1 MSAGASKTSPAE
13 CPRLLCNLL
22 QYPRNKLSF
31 ALSNLPQTPRNNWGG
46 GLSGLP
52 QYPCKN
58 RTPHGGRVARGKAAD
73 REGAGRNNGSGP
85 RGPSCHNTPVK
96 TENACRKPPVTT
108 PRAGAR
114 SLHKYPRNKL
124 PQSEGETAETC
135 AGWLS
140 FAAWMGRGE
149 PCGSCYNTP
158 VTTAPFCYNTPVTNR
173 AFCYNTPVTTA
184 AQVVDH
190 QRFNFL
196 EILLERVLESR
207 PADSPARAGGP
218 MPANRGLQDKEENT
232 GRTFQKEAAGLAI
245 VRATD
250 CRPAG
255 LNSL

>member
-22 QYPRNKLSF
+22 QYPRNKMSS
-31 ALSNLPQTPRNNWGG
+31 ALSNLPQTPRNKRWG
-46 GLSGLP
+46 GLP

-58 RTPHGGRVARGKAAD
+58 RTLHGGRVAGGKAAD
-73 REGAGRNNGSGP
+73 REGAGKNRGSAP

-114 SLHKYPRNKL
+114 SLHQYPRNNR
-124 PQSEGETAETC
+124 

-140 FAAWMGRGE
+140 FSAWMGRGK
-149 PCGSCYNTP
+149 PCGICYNTP
-158 VTTAPFCYNTPVTNR
+158 VTNDPFCYNTPVTNR

-184 AQVVDH
+184 AQVVDY
-190 QRFNFL
+190 QRSNFL

-218 MPANRGLQDKEENT
+218 MPANRGLQRKT
-232 GRTFQKEAAGLAI
+232 GKAGRIFHKEAAG
-245 VRATD
+245 TF
-250 CRPAG
+250 RPAG
-255 LNSL
+255 TNAL

>member
-1 MSAGASKTSPAE
+1 MSAGASKTSLTE

-22 QYPRNKLSF
+22 QYPRNNWSC
-31 ALSNLPQTPRNNWGG
+31 ALSNLPQPPRNNWGG

-52 QYPCKN
+52 CKN
-58 RTPHGGRVARGKAAD
+58 KTLHGGRVAGGKATD
-73 REGAGRNNGSGP
+73 REGAGRNKGSGP

-96 TENACRKPPVTT
+96 TENACRKPSVTT

-114 SLHKYPRNKL
+114 SLHQYPRNNY
-124 PQSEGETAETC
+124 
-135 AGWLS
+135 AGWLP

-149 PCGSCYNTP
+149 PCGICYNTP
-158 VTTAPFCYNTPVTNR
+158 VTNDPFCYNTPVTNR

-184 AQVVDH
+184 AQVVDY

-250 CRPAG
+250 YGPAG
-255 LNSL
+255 PNTL